1 MGAPSSGVGALVVTG
16 ASYVVVRRLTRD
28 TCQNFTPA
36 AGGLSVRVD
45 GLACD
50 NCFNYLRDHRGQ
62 NRGESPNNRYET
74 SKLVLVER

>member
-1 MGAPSSGVGALVVTG
+1 VMRG
-16 ASYVVVRRLTRD
+16 
-28 TCQNFTPA
+28 